1 MAKVNR
7 DEVIQEIYRTLRDNG
22 FSRFN
27 LVARDKNSL
36 ILNTNE
42 QRIKVSFRIN
52 IEERK
57 EQDE

>member
-22 FSRFN
+22 FSPFN

-57 EQDE
+57 EQYE